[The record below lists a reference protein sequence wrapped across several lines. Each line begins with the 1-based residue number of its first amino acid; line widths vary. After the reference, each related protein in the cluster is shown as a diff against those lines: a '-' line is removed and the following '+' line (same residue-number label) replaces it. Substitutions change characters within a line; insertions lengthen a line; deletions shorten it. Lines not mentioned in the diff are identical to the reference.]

1 MARSTKKRRSALN
14 RANPKLIGAFVIGAV
29 ALVVV
34 GVLLLGGA
42 ELLTEKRAFVA
53 YFEGSVKGL
62 NIGAPVEFQ
71 GVKVGSV
78 TDIQLQFLT
87 AEMEFRIPVFLQ
99 FEPGRMTQ
107 VGRQVDARGQF
118 LKPLIE
124 RGLRAQLE
132 MQSIVTGQL
141 IVQLGF
147 HPNTPVKLV
156 GDGKVPEVPTAP
168 TTMQEVTQNVTQA
181 LTEIRKLPI
190 PQLIGHLVETAQ
202 GLNTIIHSPEVT
214 ELIRS
219 VSATAQVTER
229 SITRID
235 EQIGPEMSGHVKNTL
250 EAATALLRDSQQLVR
265 RVDAQVVPMSN
276 GIQKSLDA
284 FRATM
289 QDSQQ
294 LLRHVDTRVTPMADN
309 LMETSTRLRAT
320 IVRVQQVV
328 EGDVVRVLQ
337 DTNKTLQEFSGT
349 ARSIRMLAD
358 YLERN
363 PDSVLYGKGGSRR

>member
-1 MARSTKKRRSALN
+1 VN
-14 RANPKLIGAFVIGAV
+14 RANPKLIGAFVVGAV
-29 ALVVV
+29 ALVVI

-42 ELLTEKRAFVA
+42 QWLTEKRPLVA

-62 NIGAPVEFQ
+62 NVGAPVEFQ
-71 GVKVGSV
+71 GVRVGSV

-87 AEMEFRIPVFLQ
+87 SENEFRIPVFIQ
-99 FEPGRMTQ
+99 IEPGRMTQ
-107 VGRQVDARGQF
+107 VGRQVDAKGQL

-141 IVQLGF
+141 MVQLGF
-147 HPNTPVKLV
+147 YPDTPIRLV
-156 GDGKVPEVPTAP
+156 GDGKVPEIPTMP
-168 TTMQEVTQNVTQA
+168 TTMQEVAQNVTQA
-181 LTEIRKLPI
+181 LTEIRQLPI
-190 PQLIGHLVETAQ
+190 AQLIGQLTHSVEGVDT
-202 GLNTIIHSPEVT
+202 LIHSPEVT
-214 ELIRS
+214 QLIRRMN
-219 VSATAQVTER
+219 ATAQVTER

-235 EQIGPEMSGHVKNTL
+235 EEIGPEVRGLVKNTL

-284 FRATM
+284 FRDTLK
-289 QDSQQ
+289 DSQQ
-294 LLRHVDTRVTPMADN
+294 LLRHVDGRVTPMTDN
-309 LMETSTRLRAT
+309 LMDTSKRLQAT
-320 IVRVQQVV
+320 IARVQQVV
-328 EGDVVRVLQ
+328 DGDVVRLLQ

-349 ARSIRMLAD
+349 ARSIRLLTD

-363 PDSVLYGKGGSRR
+363 PDALVFGKGSRR